1 MAIIEMSKMS
11 LVAHRSERSKILRAL
26 MKTGCVETV
35 KTEEID
41 NTCYKKYATQREEI
55 ESKLLKISFAL
66 TFLKE
71 MSNEAKRRDKSV
83 PSVNL
88 KKENTLITLENY
100 EDIAKEEYEIYN
112 NISNLETINNTFIDL
127 KSEKQRIMVMK
138 EQLYVYEPLEIK
150 FSEIRDT
157 ANTTM
162 LVGVMPSQKAEQ
174 FRNDYEGN
182 CYIKIYPGEKV
193 NLVVIVCH
201 KEEEGNLKSV
211 LATLDFAKCPH
222 EYDVTAKQKLDEF
235 LERLAEIE
243 ETRIRLVNEALEEMQ
258 YINRFKILY
267 DYYFLELKKLDVM
280 GECSSSKR
288 VFVLEGWIPKYKNSE
303 IEELIDKTCKY
314 AEVAFRDAYEN
325 EIPPTLTKNNS
336 FVDPFESITNMYGA
350 PSPKE
355 LDPNFFVAIFF
366 FIIFGFMFS
375 DAGYGIVLAVS
386 CFAYYFI
393 KKPVKKSG
401 RMILL
406 FGLGGISTIIWGVLF
421 GGWFGMTFPK
431 EPLINPLDPT
441 GSLIMFGLAL
451 GIGAL
456 QISVGF
462 ALNGVNKIRSKKVLE
477 GIFGEFSWVIIFAG
491 LGTIVAGMLS
501 KIALLSSIGKYGA
514 IAGVVMLLLG
524 GAVGKKNPIQMVGGA
539 LGKAYGSINIVTDLL
554 SYSRLFGLGLT
565 TGVIGFVVNQFA
577 GVIVGFFPANITV
590 IGWIVAAPVLIVGHL
605 FNFAINLL
613 GVYVHN
619 SRLQYIEF
627 FGRFYE
633 GSGHTFAPLGSVTKY
648 TYLDN

>member
-1 MAIIEMSKMS
+1 MAIIEMSKVS

-26 MKTGCVETV
+26 MKVGCVETV
-35 KTEEID
+35 KTEEIE
-41 NTCYKKYATQREEI
+41 NTRYKVYATQREEI

-71 MSNEAKRRDKSV
+71 MANEAKRTDKTVSAV
-83 PSVNL
+83 SL
-88 KKENTLITLENY
+88 KKENVLISLENY
-100 EDIAKEEYEIYN
+100 EDIAKEEYDIFN
-112 NISNLETINNTFIDL
+112 NISDLEVINNIFVDL
-127 KSEKQRIMVMK
+127 KSEKQRILVMK
-138 EQLYVYEPLEIK
+138 EQLNIYEPLELK
-150 FSEIRDT
+150 FSEISDT
-157 ANTTM
+157 TNTAM
-162 LVGVMPSQKAEQ
+162 LVGTMPTAKAEQ
-174 FRNDYEGN
+174 FKIDYEN
-182 CYIKIYPGEKV
+182 ELFIKIYPSDKISLIAV
-193 NLVVIVCH
+193 VCH
-201 KEEEGNLKSV
+201 KEDESKIRSV
-211 LATLDFAKCPH
+211 LASLDFIKTAH
-222 EYDVTAKQKLDEF
+222 EYDATAKQKLDE
-235 LERLAEIE
+235 LSARLDEIE
-243 ETRIRLVNEALEEMQ
+243 ETRVRLVKEALDEMQ

-267 DYYFLELKKLDVM
+267 DYYFLELKKIDVM

-288 VFVLEGWIPKYKNSE
+288 TFVLEGWIPKEKIEE
-303 IEELIDKTCKY
+303 IETLIGKVCKY
-314 AEVAFRDAYEN
+314 AEVVFRDAYDN

-355 LDPNFFVAIFF
+355 LDPNFFVAVFF

-406 FGLGGISTIIWGVLF
+406 FGLGGISTIIWGAIF
-421 GGWFGMTFPK
+421 GGWFGMSFPK
-431 EPLINPLDPT
+431 EPLVNPLDPT

-451 GIGAL
+451 GIGVL
-456 QISVGF
+456 QLSVGF
-462 ALNGVNKIRSKKVLE
+462 AMNGINKIRSKKVLE
-477 GIFGEFSWVIIFAG
+477 GIFADFSWVVIFAA
-491 LGTIVAGMLS
+491 LGMIVAGMLAKVS
-501 KIALLSSIGKYGA
+501 ILTSIGKYTAIGGAAALLIGGA
-514 IAGVVMLLLG
+514 IGKKGPIKMIG
-524 GAVGKKNPIQMVGGA
+524 GAFGQ
-539 LGKAYGSINIVTDLL
+539 AYGSINIISDLL

-577 GVIVGFFPANITV
+577 IVIVGFFPANIAV
-590 IGWIVAAPVLIVGHL
+590 IGWIVAVPVLLVGHL

-633 GSGHTFAPLGSVTKY
+633 AAGHTFAPLGSVTKY